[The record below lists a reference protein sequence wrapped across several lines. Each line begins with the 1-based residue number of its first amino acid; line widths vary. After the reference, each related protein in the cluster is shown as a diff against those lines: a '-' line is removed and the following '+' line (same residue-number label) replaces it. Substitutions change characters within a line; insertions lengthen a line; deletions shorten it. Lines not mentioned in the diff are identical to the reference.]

1 VGTVATLAA
10 GSALLTAGQ
19 LASMWAVA
27 HRNRWGW
34 ALRTATNAAAV
45 PYDIVTH
52 QFAFVIAAGAGIV
65 IAWRAF
71 RRWGAKPVS
80 AGR

>member
-1 VGTVATLAA
+1 MLDTLLT

-34 ALRTATNAAAV
+34 VLRSGGNVAAM

-52 QFAFVIAAGAGIV
+52 QFAFVIAAAIGTV

-71 RRWGAKPVS
+71 RRWGAHAVS
-80 AGR
+80 TRA

>member
-1 VGTVATLAA
+1 MLSTLLI

-19 LASMWAVA
+19 LASMWAIA
-27 HRNRWGW
+27 HKNRWGW
-34 ALRTATNAAAV
+34 ALRIGGNLAAM

-52 QFAFVIAAGAGIV
+52 QFAFVLAAAIGAV

-71 RRWGAKPVS
+71 RRWGAQAVS
-80 AGR
+80 AAR

>member
-1 VGTVATLAA
+1 MGTLGTLVT
-10 GSALLTAGQ
+10 GSALLTVGQ
-19 LASMWAVA
+19 LASMWAIA

-34 ALRTATNAAAV
+34 ALRTAANAAAV

-52 QFAFVIAAGAGIV
+52 QFAFVIAAAAGIV

-71 RRWGAKPVS
+71 RRWGAQTVS
-80 AGR
+80 TGR